1 MSKSKDIYEMWQD
14 TGQLP
19 QVLEFIK
26 DCSKKLITQKEMCE
40 YLKVSEVTF
49 IKIKR
54 KHPEIEKAM
63 YDARLNLKCDL
74 ASAMYKKA
82 LGYEL
87 VDEEQFIED
96 RGKGQ
101 EQKRKIHRT
110 KKQVGPDYKAIVYL
124 LVKQFGREYSDKNDD
139 YELMERKLLESKEVW
154 IKSGE
159 APKKEME
166 EDDES
171 EFEET
176 DNL

>member
-1 MSKSKDIYEMWQD
+1 MPKKIDTYQLWEQ

-19 QVLEFIK
+19 QVLDFIK
-26 DCSKKLITQKEMCE
+26 DCSKKLITQREMCK
-40 YLKVSEVTF
+40 YLKIDETTF
-49 IKIKR
+49 IALKKKYPVLTTLQAEAKLDLKR
-54 KHPEIEKAM
+54 
-63 YDARLNLKCDL
+63 DL

-87 VDEEQFIED
+87 IDEEQYIED

-139 YELMERKLLESKEVW
+139 YELMERKLKESKEVW
-154 IKSGE
+154 IRTGE
-159 APKKEME
+159 MPDEADEERE
-166 EDDES
+166 EDAADE
-171 EFEET
+171 
-176 DNL
+176 

>member
-1 MSKSKDIYEMWQD
+1 MATPKDRYKIWEE

-19 QVLEFIK
+19 QILDFIK
-26 DCSKKLITQKEMCE
+26 DCSKKLITQKEMCL
-40 YLKVSEVTF
+40 YLKIDEATF
-49 IKIKR
+49 SRLKK
-54 KHPEIEKAM
+54 KHPEIVKAQQ
-63 YDARLNLKCDL
+63 DARLELKKDL

-139 YELMERKLLESKEVW
+139 YELMEKKLMESKEVW

-159 APKKEME
+159 MPNET
-166 EDDES
+166 EDDEID
-171 EFEET
+171 E
-176 DNL
+176 